1 MKKIIPILLTILL
14 LAGCRI
20 ETDIRPDT
28 IVDIPLAPTEEVTE
42 PTTEEA
48 TEAPTEAPTVPATEA
63 PTEAPAEKGTEK
75 ATEKPT
81 EKPKS
86 SSKGTSSKKPSSG
99 SSSKKDKTPK
109 ATESTKATEAAKP
122 TEPPTEAPTK
132 APSKPTGSYSAT
144 KLDKAIIAA
153 VNEARAEAGLSELA
167 SSKKLTNAAAQRAYE
182 LSTHWSH
189 TRPNGSDF
197 STVLKEY
204 GISGSS
210 PAECLY
216 YDAGSFS
223 ADDVIELWIST
234 NNTIFSEQPDTFGVA
249 SYTEDGVTYICA
261 LFIG

>member
-1 MKKIIPILLTILL
+1 MKKIIPILLAILL
-14 LAGCRI
+14 LAGCKI

-28 IVDIPLAPTEEVTE
+28 IVDIPLDPTEEVTE
-42 PTTEEA
+42 PVTEEV
-48 TEAPTEAPTVPATEA
+48 TEAPTEAPTESPTEA
-63 PTEAPAEKGTEK
+63 PTEPPTEK
-75 ATEKPT
+75 AT

-99 SSSKKDKTPK
+99 SSSKKET
-109 ATESTKATEAAKP
+109 ATKATEATNPTEPP

-167 SSKKLTNAAAQRAYE
+167 TSKKLTNAAAQRAFE

-197 STVLKEY
+197 ATVLKEF

-234 NNTIFSEQPDTFGVA
+234 NNTIFSEQSDTFGVA